1 MKMLFALVCAL
12 LVAPVAQA
20 IEGSSRIQRVISP
33 GGIEAWLVEE
43 HAIPMIAVEI
53 GFSGGARLDPEGK
66 EGAAYLTAGLIE
78 EGAGDM
84 DAQVFQRR
92 LEDLAARMSFEN
104 SRDDFYVGM
113 RALTENR
120 DESFELLRIAL
131 TEPRFDPK
139 QVERV
144 RQQVISGLKSAT
156 VDPNKQASKAWMKGM
171 FGDSIYGRSTK
182 GEIETVEALTRD
194 DIVAVYDRMVAKN
207 RMIIGVVG
215 DIDAPTLSRLL
226 DETFGDLPVGEELDN
241 TPIEVRQEGGLDL
254 IRSEIPQSVAV
265 FGHRGILR
273 DDPDF
278 IPAYVMNYIFGG
290 GGFESRLTTEVRE
303 KNGLAYS
310 VYSYLSPLDRAGLY
324 LGGVATANERVA
336 QSLDLI
342 RKEWRRMSEEG
353 VTEEELERAKKYLTG
368 AYALRFDSNAK
379 IARYLVGLQGA
390 GLGIDYID
398 ERNGLVEAVTVEDIA
413 RVAER
418 LLQPDDLYIVVVG
431 NPDNLETD

>member
-1 MKMLFALVCAL
+1 MKTLLAFVLAL
-12 LVAPVAQA
+12 LIAPAAQA

-43 HAIPMIAVEI
+43 HAIPMVAVEI

-66 EGAAYLTAGLIE
+66 EGVAYLTAGLIE

-84 DAQVFQRR
+84 DAQAFQRR

-113 RALTENR
+113 RALTENL
-120 DESFELLRIAL
+120 DESFALLRTAL
-131 TEPRFDPK
+131 IEPRFDPK
-139 QVERV
+139 QIERV
-144 RQQVISGLKSAT
+144 RQQVISGLKSSS
-156 VDPNKQASKAWMKGM
+156 VDPNAQASKAWMKAM
-171 FGDSIYGRSTK
+171 FGDGIYGRSTK
-182 GEIETVEALTRD
+182 GEIETVEALTRE
-194 DIVAVYDRMVAKN
+194 DIVAVYGRMVAKS
-207 RMIIGVVG
+207 RMIVGVVG
-215 DIDAPTLSRLL
+215 DIDAPTLASLL
-226 DETFGDLPVGEELDN
+226 DQTFGDLPEGEKLDT
-241 TPIEVRQEGGLDL
+241 TPLEVRQEGGMDL
-254 IRSEIPQSVAV
+254 IRAEVPQSVAV
-265 FGHRGILR
+265 FGHRGIMR

-278 IPAYVMNYIFGG
+278 IPAYIMSYIFGG

-336 QSLDLI
+336 QSLELI
-342 RKEWRRMSEEG
+342 RQEWRRMAEEG
-353 VTEEELERAKKYLTG
+353 VTEDELDRAKKYLTG

-390 GLGIDYID
+390 NLGIDYID
-398 ERNGLVEAVTVEDIA
+398 KRNGLVEAVTVEDIA
-413 RVAER
+413 RVAKR
-418 LLQPDDLYIVVVG
+418 ILHPDDLYIVVVG
-431 NPDNLETD
+431 NPENLETQ